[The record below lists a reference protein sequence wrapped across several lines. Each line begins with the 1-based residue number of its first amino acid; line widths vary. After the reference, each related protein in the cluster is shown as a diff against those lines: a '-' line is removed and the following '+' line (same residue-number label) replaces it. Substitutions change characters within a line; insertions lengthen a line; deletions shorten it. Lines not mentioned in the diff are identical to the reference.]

1 MDLSPYYVTREAILV
16 PQGSS
21 IRSIDDLK
29 GKRIAVT
36 DGSVLQR
43 RMVASLPSL
52 PGATLVVMP
61 LSCDCLEAVAKSEGD
76 VASNDLINLTLLRK
90 VWPSPSQY
98 EIIDIGDRFPP
109 KPFAVAVKKGHQSLV
124 ELLNQ
129 ADRGPQSEW

>member
-1 MDLSPYYVTREAILV
+1 
-16 PQGSS
+16 
-21 IRSIDDLK
+21 
-29 GKRIAVT
+29 
-36 DGSVLQR
+36 
-43 RMVASLPSL
+43 
-52 PGATLVVMP
+52 MP

-129 ADRGPQSEW
+129 AIEALKANGEIDRLMNENIQGLTQPDRTLTAAQRRRRGFQFAHRVLLWRGEVRSDGSF